1 MIFIK
6 GGEGKKFYLQSSLSI
21 NQTKEDA
28 RGKVREDAGQ

>member
-1 MIFIK
+1 MK

-28 RGKVREDAGQ
+28 RGKVREDTEQ